1 MNFPPDPARRMHP
14 AHGWASYRI
23 SATPAPPSL
32 IGNRNEKTKSTT
44 MAYLFHD
51 PLAADL
57 AEPCAQ
63 LRVDAALSPIEAR
76 VVELALADGPATLAT
91 ARWQRTLAAMLG
103 QRPAKPLASPRLE
116 ALRRFVVLIRHAPA
130 AAAEEVAKL
139 LGLGFSAEQL
149 CAVRQRVGT
158 AA

>member
-1 MNFPPDPARRMHP
+1 
-14 AHGWASYRI
+14 
-23 SATPAPPSL
+23 
-32 IGNRNEKTKSTT
+32 

-57 AEPCAQ
+57 GEPCAQ
-63 LRVDAALSPIEAR
+63 VGADAALSPIEAR

-91 ARWQRTLAAMLG
+91 ARWQRMLAAMLG

-130 AAAEEVAKL
+130 AAAGEMAKL
-139 LGLGFSAEQL
+139 LGLGFTPEKL
-149 CAVRQRVGT
+149 CAVRRRVG
-158 AA
+158 AAA